1 MIEASGFV
9 LGPGVQLPVLAGVK
23 GQGMQ
28 APRWNDR
35 QKTKTLGWVNLAGNQ
50 LLALGNKVMGQD
62 QALRSW
68 TWGSRWLG
76 FQNWGLG

>member
-35 QKTKTLGWVNLAGNQ
+35 QKTETLGWVNLAGNQ
-50 LLALGNKVMGQD
+50 L
-62 QALRSW
+62 
-68 TWGSRWLG
+68 
-76 FQNWGLG
+76 WGLGN